1 MLYLKRKWAIIVRE
15 INLKDLKKRYNK
27 KSDKIE
33 RKMLRLKANRSRPI
47 RTKPR
52 DYEESRILT
61 KIFLRKFKKDLKEGK
76 IIFLKDREWYYE
88 LPTDE
93 R

>member
-1 MLYLKRKWAIIVRE
+1 MDTIGKRQVVIVRE
-15 INLKDLKKRYNK
+15 INSEDLKRQYDK
-27 KSDKIE
+27 KLNEIE
-33 RKMLRLKANRSRPI
+33 RNMLRLKANRSRAV

-61 KIFLRKFKKDLKEGK
+61 KIFLRKFNRALEEGK
-76 IIFLKDREWYYE
+76 IIFQKDREWYYE

>member
-1 MLYLKRKWAIIVRE
+1 MREMYLDE
-15 INLKDLKKRYNK
+15 LKVNFRA
-27 KSDKIE
+27 KSSQIE
-33 RKMLRLKANRSRPI
+33 RKTLRLKATRGRAI

-61 KIFLRKFKKDLKEGK
+61 KIFMRKFTRAVAEGK
-76 IIFLKDREWYYE
+76 IIFQKRREWYYE
-88 LPTDE
+88 LPSDE

>member
-1 MLYLKRKWAIIVRE
+1 MRE
-15 INLKDLKKRYNK
+15 INLNDLKEQYNK
-27 KSDKIE
+27 KTNEIE

-61 KIFLRKFKKDLKEGK
+61 KIFLRRFKRDLEEGK
-76 IIFLKDREWYYE
+76 IIFQKDREWYYE

>member
-1 MLYLKRKWAIIVRE
+1 MRE
-15 INLKDLKKRYNK
+15 INLNDLKEQYNI
-27 KSDKIE
+27 KSNEIE
-33 RKMLRLKANRSRPI
+33 RNMLRLKANRSRAI

-61 KIFLRKFKKDLKEGK
+61 KIFLRKFNRSLKEGK
-76 IIFLKDREWYYE
+76 IIFQKDREWYYE

>member
-1 MLYLKRKWAIIVRE
+1 MRE
-15 INLKDLKKRYNK
+15 INLNDLKEQYNK
-27 KSDKIE
+27 KTNEIE

-47 RTKPR
+47 CTKPR

-61 KIFLRKFKKDLKEGK
+61 KIFLRRFKRDLEEGK
-76 IIFLKDREWYYE
+76 IIFQKDREWYYE